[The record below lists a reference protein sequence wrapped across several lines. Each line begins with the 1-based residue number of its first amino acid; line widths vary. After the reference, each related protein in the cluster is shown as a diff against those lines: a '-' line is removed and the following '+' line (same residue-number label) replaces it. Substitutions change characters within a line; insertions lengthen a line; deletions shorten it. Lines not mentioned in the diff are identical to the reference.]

1 MAKNVLIEY
10 LEQIFKLEKS
20 VLAQQNYMKKVNQLF
35 HDVNNTKL
43 YQEKKSIQ
51 SRKAVSYTHLLRKYV
66 STSKYP
72 VNRKRNWFDSTRLK
86 NWDTAQ

>member
-43 YQEKKSIQ
+43 YKEKKSIQ
-51 SRKAVSYTHLLRKYV
+51 SRKVV
-66 STSKYP
+66 MG
-72 VNRKRNWFDSTRLK
+72 
-86 NWDTAQ
+86 

>member
-35 HDVNNTKL
+35 HDVKNTKL

-51 SRKAVSYTHLLRKYV
+51 SRKVV
-66 STSKYP
+66 MG
-72 VNRKRNWFDSTRLK
+72 
-86 NWDTAQ
+86 

>member
-1 MAKNVLIEY
+1 VAKNVLIEY

-51 SRKAVSYTHLLRKYV
+51 SRKVV
-66 STSKYP
+66 MG
-72 VNRKRNWFDSTRLK
+72 
-86 NWDTAQ
+86 

>member
-43 YQEKKSIQ
+43 YQEKKITTNGK
-51 SRKAVSYTHLLRKYV
+51 RWLRAR
-66 STSKYP
+66 TS
-72 VNRKRNWFDSTRLK
+72 
-86 NWDTAQ
+86 Q

>member
-10 LEQIFKLEKS
+10 VEQIFKLEKS

-35 HDVNNTKL
+35 HDVNNNKL

-51 SRKAVSYTHLLRKYV
+51 SRKVV
-66 STSKYP
+66 MG
-72 VNRKRNWFDSTRLK
+72 
-86 NWDTAQ
+86 

>member
-35 HDVNNTKL
+35 DDVNNTKL

-51 SRKAVSYTHLLRKYV
+51 SRKVV
-66 STSKYP
+66 MG
-72 VNRKRNWFDSTRLK
+72 
-86 NWDTAQ
+86 

>member
-43 YQEKKSIQ
+43 DQEKKSIQ
-51 SRKAVSYTHLLRKYV
+51 SRKVV
-66 STSKYP
+66 MG
-72 VNRKRNWFDSTRLK
+72 
-86 NWDTAQ
+86 

>member
-10 LEQIFKLEKS
+10 LKQILKLEKS

-51 SRKAVSYTHLLRKYV
+51 SRKVV
-66 STSKYP
+66 MG
-72 VNRKRNWFDSTRLK
+72 
-86 NWDTAQ
+86 

>member
-20 VLAQQNYMKKVNQLF
+20 VLTQQNYMKKVNQLF

-43 YQEKKSIQ
+43 YREKKAY
-51 SRKAVSYTHLLRKYV
+51 RVGR
-66 STSKYP
+66 
-72 VNRKRNWFDSTRLK
+72 W
-86 NWDTAQ
+86 

>member
-35 HDVNNTKL
+35 YDVNNTKL

-51 SRKAVSYTHLLRKYV
+51 SRKVV
-66 STSKYP
+66 MG
-72 VNRKRNWFDSTRLK
+72 
-86 NWDTAQ
+86 

>member
-1 MAKNVLIEY
+1 MYRRFQNERTVRAEFAKNVLIEY

-51 SRKAVSYTHLLRKYV
+51 SRKVV
-66 STSKYP
+66 MG
-72 VNRKRNWFDSTRLK
+72 
-86 NWDTAQ
+86 